1 MSLEEAQRWCETGLG
16 GALALQALEHLVG
29 ARLVPGL
36 SRTSSPMRLTWLFGP
51 RLVLSAALL
60 AGIAPFAVLTS
71 LLVLG
76 IAVLHRFDGPYNGGS
91 DRLGLLMLACLWI
104 ARASPDGLAPQAAM
118 GYLAVQVV
126 ASYALAG
133 AAKVVHPDWRSGRAL
148 ADVFQFSAYPVSESL
163 RRLRA
168 YPRVLPAASWGVM
181 LLELGF
187 PLALADVRALWAAL
201 ACAALFHLSAAL
213 LFGLNRFF
221 WTWLA
226 AYPALVWFQGLVAT
240 RFLSS

>member
-1 MSLEEAQRWCETGLG
+1 MPLEEAQRLCEAGIAF
-16 GALALQALEHLVG
+16 ALALQTVEHLGG
-29 ARLVPGL
+29 ARLAPGL

-60 AGIAPFAVLTS
+60 AGVAPFAVLTG

-76 IAVLHRFDGPYNGGS
+76 IALLHRFDGPYNGGS
-91 DRLGLLMLACLWI
+91 DRLGLLMLIGLWV
-104 ARASPDGLAPQAAM
+104 ARAWPDGQAPRFAM

-126 ASYALAG
+126 ASYAFAG
-133 AAKVVHPDWRSGRAL
+133 AAKVANPDWRRGRAL

-163 RRLRA
+163 RRLQA
-168 YPRVLPAASWGVM
+168 HPRMLLAASWGVM

-226 AYPALVWFQGLVAT
+226 AYPALVWFQAVLVA
-240 RFLSS
+240 RLGAG